1 MPFRTLDQLVA
12 KGKRVLLRADLNV
25 PVKDGRITDLTRL
38 QRLCPTIRELSD
50 KGARVVICS
59 HFGRPKGKR
68 VPEMS
73 LRPVASALEGVLGLK
88 VRFAE
93 ACVGP
98 VAEDAVKSLTNGEV
112 LVLENTRFDSREE
125 KNDPA
130 MAKELAGLADV
141 YVNDAFSAAHRAHA
155 STEGVARLLPAY
167 AGRLMQA
174 ELKALEAVLGHPNR
188 PLAAIIGGAKVSTKL
203 AMLENLIGRINLL
216 VLGGAMAN
224 TFLSAQGIAVGRS
237 VQATD
242 MHGKARDI
250 LLRAKQAGCEVIL
263 PEDAVVGGELG
274 SNAAA
279 QSVPVHAIPAEAM
292 ILDLGPATVQAL
304 VRRASGWRTVVWN
317 GPLGRFE
324 TPPFDAATTAL
335 AQAIAAETQA
345 GRLISVAGGGETVA
359 ALQHAGV
366 ADRFTYVSTAGGAF
380 LEWLEGRTLPGV
392 AALGG

>member
-12 KGKRVLLRADLNV
+12 RGKRVLLRADLNV

-38 QRLCPTIRELSD
+38 QRLCPTIRELCD

-93 ACVGP
+93 TCVGP
-98 VAEDAVKSLTNGEV
+98 VAEQAVKALTNGEV
-112 LVLENTRFDSREE
+112 LVLENTRFDTREE

-130 MAKELAGLADV
+130 MAKELAVLADV

-155 STEGVARLLPAY
+155 STEGVARLLPTH

-174 ELKALEAVLGHPNR
+174 ELEALEAVLGHPNR
-188 PLAAIIGGAKVSTKL
+188 PLAVIIGGVKVSTKL
-203 AMLENLIGRINLL
+203 GLLENLVGRIDAL

-224 TFLSAQGIAVGRS
+224 TFLAAQGVAVGRS
-237 VQATD
+237 MQAVD
-242 MHGKARDI
+242 MHGIARDI

-263 PEDAVVGGELG
+263 PQDAVVAGELG
-274 SNAAA
+274 SNAAV
-279 QSVPVHAIPAEAM
+279 QTVPVHAIPAEAM
-292 ILDLGPATVQAL
+292 ILDSGPATVQAL

-317 GPLGRFE
+317 GPLGTFE
-324 TPPFDAATTAL
+324 TSTLRCGDYRPGSSCCD
-335 AQAIAAETQA
+335 
-345 GRLISVAGGGETVA
+345 RNAGG
-359 ALQHAGV
+359 
-366 ADRFTYVSTAGGAF
+366 TAHQC
-380 LEWLEGRTLPGV
+380 RRRR
-392 AALGG
+392 

>member
-12 KGKRVLLRADLNV
+12 RDKRVLLRADLNV

-38 QRLCPTIRELSD
+38 QRLCPTIRELCD

-68 VPEMS
+68 VPELS
-73 LRPVASALEGVLGLK
+73 LRPVASALEGVLGLT
-88 VRFAE
+88 VHFAE
-93 ACVGP
+93 TCVGLA
-98 VAEDAVKSLTNGEV
+98 AEQAVKALTNGEV
-112 LVLENTRFDSREE
+112 LVLENTRFDPGEE

-130 MAKELAGLADV
+130 MAKELAALADV

-174 ELKALEAVLGHPNR
+174 ELEALEAVLGHPDR

-203 AMLENLIGRINLL
+203 GLLANLVGRIDVL

-224 TFLSAQGIAVGRS
+224 TFLAAQGVAVGGS
-237 VQATD
+237 LQAVD
-242 MHGKARDI
+242 MHGIARDI
-250 LLRAKQAGCEVIL
+250 LLRAKQAGCEVML
-263 PEDAVVGGELG
+263 PQDAVVGGEPG
-274 SNAAA
+274 SNAAVQA
-279 QSVPVHAIPAEAM
+279 VSIHAIPAAAM

-304 VRRASGWRTVVWN
+304 VGRVSGWGTVVWN
-317 GPLGRFE
+317 GPLGAFE

-335 AQAIAAETQA
+335 AQAVATETQA
-345 GRLISVAGGGETVA
+345 GRLTSVAGGGDTVT
-359 ALQHAGV
+359 ALRHAGA
-366 ADRFTYVSTAGGAF
+366 ADRFTYVSSAGGAF